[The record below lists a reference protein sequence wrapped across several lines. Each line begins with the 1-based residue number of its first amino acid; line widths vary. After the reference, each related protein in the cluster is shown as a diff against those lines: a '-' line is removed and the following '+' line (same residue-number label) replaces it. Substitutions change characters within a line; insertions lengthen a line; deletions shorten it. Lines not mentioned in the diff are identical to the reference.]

1 MTEILKHVK
10 IKKEI
15 DEKVEVYEK
24 QLRSKYMKFMN

>member
-1 MTEILKHVK
+1 MTEILKNVK

>member
-1 MTEILKHVK
+1 MTEILKNVK

-15 DEKVEVYEK
+15 DEKVGVYEK